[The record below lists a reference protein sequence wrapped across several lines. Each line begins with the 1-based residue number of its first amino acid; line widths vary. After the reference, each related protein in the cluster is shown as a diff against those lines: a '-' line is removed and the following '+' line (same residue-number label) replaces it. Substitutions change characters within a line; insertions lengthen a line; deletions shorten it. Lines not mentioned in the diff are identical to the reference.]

1 MNNVDKEALNYLFEN
16 NTAINIQESKD
27 YYLLN
32 PLQSEK
38 KYDWA
43 AFCVTENNVL
53 SESDLIQL
61 NRILTYLKKDILNVA
76 IFIANKNTIA
86 PFYELQKL
94 SGFTK
99 LMAFGGNRTML
110 QLNIEITSGYQI
122 IHLNNTQLFFAH
134 CLTTLLQDDVKR
146 KQLKPLFD
154 KLLES

>member
-16 NTAINIQESKD
+16 NTAFNVQESKD

-32 PLQSEK
+32 PLQPEK

-43 AFCVTENNVL
+43 ALCITENNVL
-53 SESDLIQL
+53 SESDLVQL
-61 NRILTYLKKDILNVA
+61 NKILNYLKKDILDAA
-76 IFIANKNTIA
+76 IFIGNKNTIA

-94 SGFTK
+94 SGFNK
-99 LMAFGGNRTML
+99 LMVYGGNRTML
-110 QLNIEITSGYQI
+110 QLNIEITSGYELI
-122 IHLNNTQLFFAH
+122 YLKYSQLFFAH
-134 CLTTLLQDDVKR
+134 SLTTLLQDDAKR